1 MTRKVAGAVVVL
13 VAGLACTACGS
24 SSART
29 TTTAAR
35 APRTVTV
42 QLPVTQQLSKVSGS
56 GSKKFRPFA
65 FHGQLSLTVSC
76 KGKGTLNLDVVAS
89 DSFPGLSS
97 PCPEAGAGLGP
108 GPGSDNAAHRAQFSI
123 AAPSRVHWTLTAR
136 ETTSRALTAPA
147 KVQRLPIS
155 RSGVGP
161 ALLGTFR
168 VRGGLGL
175 YVKAACVGTGKF
187 GVSWGGSSTST
198 LCPNSWDKTAV
209 DAGEFDDPQPQR
221 VRIEVLA
228 PAGMKWTIT
237 ALEVPTPTHHSG
249 ANVG

>member
-1 MTRKVAGAVVVL
+1 MGRKVAGVVVVL
-13 VAGLACTACGS
+13 AAGLACSACGS
-24 SSART
+24 GSPRV
-29 TTTAAR
+29 TTTAS

-42 QLPVTQQLSKVSGS
+42 QLPVTQQLFKVSGS
-56 GSKKFRPFA
+56 GSRKFRPFA
-65 FHGQLSLTVSC
+65 FHGKLSLTLSC

-97 PCPEAGAGLGP
+97 PCPEFGDGLGP

-136 ETTSRALTAPA
+136 KTTSRPLTAPA

-168 VRGGLGL
+168 VRRGLGL

-187 GVSWGGSSTST
+187 GVSWAGSSTSSI
-198 LCPNSWDKTAV
+198 CPNSWDKTAV

-228 PAGMKWTIT
+228 PAGMRWTIT